1 MEKLA
6 FFLRMRY
13 YYICLQFIDYKS
25 LTKGDTIMAMKSN
38 LYVEFQG
45 KQIDTKDVL
54 AAAKKVWTGNGNKV
68 KDLNTVDLYI
78 KPEENAVYYVFNE
91 TESGKIE
98 L

>member
-1 MEKLA
+1 
-6 FFLRMRY
+6 
-13 YYICLQFIDYKS
+13 
-25 LTKGDTIMAMKSN
+25 MAMKAN

-45 KQIDTKDVL
+45 KQMDTKDVL

-68 KDLNTVDLYI
+68 KDLKTVDLYI
-78 KPEENAVYYVFNE
+78 KPEENAAYYVFNE

>member
-1 MEKLA
+1 
-6 FFLRMRY
+6 
-13 YYICLQFIDYKS
+13 
-25 LTKGDTIMAMKSN
+25 MAMKAN

-45 KQIDTKDVL
+45 KKIETKEVL
-54 AAAKKVWTGNGNKV
+54 ASAKKVWVEAGNKV

-78 KPEENAVYYVFNE
+78 KPEENAAYYVFND